1 MGSIF
6 DLSVKRMLVSALT
19 GVQDHA
25 LHNGDKKKK
34 KKKHQ
39 YLLKTSC
46 KSYGNSIVSN
56 FYL

>member
-1 MGSIF
+1 MHNLMGSIF

-34 KKKHQ
+34 KR
-39 YLLKTSC
+39 
-46 KSYGNSIVSN
+46 NISIC
-56 FYL
+56 